1 MQPTTRGHGLLF
13 LVLDFISIHKSPSI
27 SFSDFDAHA
36 QRFSATSLGCLVAE
50 SLGGKADIEL
60 ERMGD
65 AGSTLPGSPWAGVV
79 DILKERSQSQRK
91 MLFFPLGCSA
101 PDEMSYRALYEI
113 STELSLVIRTLQ
125 GFRDEAP
132 VLLHLDDHRDTIV
145 WFWAVLLANGLP
157 VLSSPF
163 SNVGE
168 HRRRHTGWLS
178 TLLQSP
184 VCITRARSVPLFDG
198 DHHSFKLHT
207 VEDLLRRRKDGSRQG
222 TIEQEKQRSTR
233 NDENAA
239 AVLTLTSGSTGNA
252 KAVCTTQRQILAA
265 INGKAACRA
274 LTPDG
279 PFLNWIGL
287 DHIAGLVEMH
297 IQPMWLGVGQIHVH
311 AANVTSQ
318 PALFLRLLSRYR
330 VSRTFAPNFFLA
342 ELVSAMDGPKQ
353 PPLDAKTWDLSDL
366 AVFAS
371 GGEANDVKTCVAAS
385 ALLER
390 YGAPRNVIT
399 PGFGMTETCA
409 GAIFNLD
416 CPAYEVQNGLS
427 AASLGKCIEGM
438 EMRIAVKD
446 DPYDGSSRSAAN
458 EPGELQVR
466 GDVVF
471 SKYYRNPEA
480 TSEAF
485 TPDGWFRTGDQAII
499 DPAGNLR
506 LIGRLKD
513 VININGIKIA
523 TSDVQAAL
531 EEALGSRVARVVAF
545 PARAEHTEQIT
556 VAYVPKEWPL
566 EARTMVDIESLAV
579 EACIMSGG
587 PRPLVFQL
595 SRSSVS
601 KLPLSALGK
610 ISRAKMRVLFEEGVF
625 SDDVER
631 HSHTVGDFKEQEQV
645 QQQQG
650 SEAANDAELSLLVED
665 IAQTIGI
672 SRDGVRLD
680 ASIFELGC
688 KSMDLIRLKHRI
700 DTRLGTEVPIVMLM
714 KHPTARSMAAALSIL
729 LGRSG
734 SCSLGEGDAAAS
746 IIADY
751 DPVVTFRPGGSK
763 TPLWLVH
770 PGVGEVLVF
779 IGLVQHMSD
788 DDRPIYALR
797 ARGFEAGHKNFGSIE
812 ETVEAYVAA
821 MRSRQ
826 PQGPYALA
834 GYSYGT
840 MLAFEMAK
848 ILEGEGDRVKFLGSF
863 NLPPHIKTRM
873 RQLNWNM
880 CLLHLTYFVGLI
892 SEEYNSNDDDNLL
905 ALDRGEALKRVM
917 SEADMDRMRELG
929 LDEQG
934 LARWADVAFGL
945 QSMAVDYEPGGTV
958 EALDVFHAMPLKVAA
973 RSREEW
979 LAVHLSRWR
988 DFCRSDVRFHR
999 VGGEHYTMLGP
1010 EHVVGFAATLKA
1022 ALRDRGV

>member
-1 MQPTTRGHGLLF
+1 MGEAPSSAPWTG
-13 LVLDFISIHKSPSI
+13 VLDILRERALSHPS
-27 SFSDFDAHA
+27 
-36 QRFSATSLGCLVAE
+36 
-50 SLGGKADIEL
+50 
-60 ERMGD
+60 
-65 AGSTLPGSPWAGVV
+65 
-79 DILKERSQSQRK
+79 RK
-91 MLFFPLGCSA
+91 MLFFPLGNSSV
-101 PDEMSYRALYEI
+101 PEEMSYRALYETA
-113 STELSLVIRTLQ
+113 SDLSLIIRSLHD
-125 GFRDEAP
+125 FRDEAP

-145 WFWAVLLANGLP
+145 YFWAVLLANGLP

-163 SNVGE
+163 SNVEE

-178 TLLQSP
+178 SLLQSP
-184 VCITRARSVPLFDG
+184 VCITRARSVSLFDG

-207 VEDLLRRRKDGSRQG
+207 VEDLSRRQQESSSSSQG
-222 TIEQEKQRSTR
+222 GRNTTISAPPSC
-233 NDENAA
+233 NDEDAA

-265 INGKAACRA
+265 IHGKASSRA

-318 PALFLRLLSRYR
+318 PALFLRLLSRHR

-342 ELVSAMDGPKQ
+342 ELVSAVDGPKQ

-371 GGEANDVKTCVAAS
+371 GGEVNDVKTCIAAS
-385 ALLER
+385 ALLTR
-390 YGAPRNVIT
+390 YGAPPNVIT

-409 GAIFNLD
+409 GATFNLD
-416 CPAYEVQNGLS
+416 CPAYEVENGLPV
-427 AASLGKCIEGM
+427 ASLGKCIQGM

-446 DPYDGSSRSAAN
+446 SDDGILRSSSSSVN

-485 TPDGWFRTGDQAII
+485 TPDGWFRTGDQAVI
-499 DPAGNLR
+499 DSAGNLR

-523 TSDVQAAL
+523 TADIQAAL

-545 PARAEHTEQIT
+545 PTQAAYTEQIT
-556 VAYVPKEWPL
+556 VAYVPKEWPV
-566 EARTMVDIESLAV
+566 ETRAMVDIESLAV
-579 EACIMSGG
+579 EACVMSGG

-595 SRSSVS
+595 GASSVS

-625 SDDVER
+625 DDDVQLYA
-631 HSHTVGDFKEQEQV
+631 SAVDAFKKLEQQQ

-650 SEAANDAELSLLVED
+650 ATSVVSDSEVSLMVDD
-665 IAQTIGI
+665 IAHTIGL
-672 SRDGVRLD
+672 SPEAVGLD

-714 KHPTARSMAAALSIL
+714 KHPTARSMTAALSIL
-729 LGRSG
+729 LSRPA
-734 SCSLGEGDAAAS
+734 SCQDEAS
-746 IIADY
+746 VVANY
-751 DPVVTFRPGGSK
+751 DPVVSFRPGGSK

-797 ARGFEAGHKNFGSIE
+797 ARGFEAGHKNFKSIE
-812 ETVEAYVAA
+812 ETVEAYVSAV
-821 MRSRQ
+821 RSRQ
-826 PQGPYALA
+826 PHGPYALA

-848 ILEGEGDRVKFLGSF
+848 RLDGQGEKISFLGSF

-892 SEEYNSNDDDNLL
+892 SEEYNSTGGDDDEDSILK
-905 ALDRGEALKRVM
+905 LDRHQALKRVM
-917 SEADMDRMRELG
+917 AEADTDRMRELG

-945 QSMAVDYEPGGTV
+945 QSMAVEYEPSGSV
-958 EALDVFHAMPLKVAA
+958 DVLDVFHAIPLKVAA

-979 LAVHLSRWR
+979 LTVHLSRWA
-988 DFCRSDVRFHR
+988 DFCASEVKFHE

-1022 ALRDRGV
+1022 ALRDRGL

>member
-1 MQPTTRGHGLLF
+1 
-13 LVLDFISIHKSPSI
+13 
-27 SFSDFDAHA
+27 
-36 QRFSATSLGCLVAE
+36 
-50 SLGGKADIEL
+50 
-60 ERMGD
+60 MGE
-65 AGSTLPGSPWAGVV
+65 ARSTVPGSPWTGVV

-91 MLFFPLGCSA
+91 MLFFPLGHCSA
-101 PDEMSYRALYEI
+101 PEEMSYRALYET
-113 STELSLVIRTLQ
+113 STELSLVIRSLQ
-125 GFRDEAP
+125 DFRDEAP

-163 SNVGE
+163 SNVEE

-184 VCITRARSVPLFDG
+184 VCIARARSVPLFDG
-198 DHHSFKLHT
+198 DHHSFKLYT
-207 VEDLLRRRKDGSRQG
+207 VEDLSCRQQESSRDDTTTTTKDQENQRSMRKD
-222 TIEQEKQRSTR
+222 E
-233 NDENAA
+233 DAA
-239 AVLTLTSGSTGNA
+239 VVLTLTSGSTGNA

-265 INGKAACRA
+265 INGKATCRA

-342 ELVSAMDGPKQ
+342 ELVSAMDRQKQ
-353 PPLDAKTWDLSDL
+353 QPPPPLDAKTWDLSDL

-371 GGEANDVKTCVAAS
+371 GGEVNDVKTCVAAS

-416 CPAYEVQNGLS
+416 CPAYEVQNGLPV
-427 AASLGKCIEGM
+427 ASLGKCIEGM

-446 DPYDGSSRSAAN
+446 DSFDGSERSAAAN

-466 GDVVF
+466 GAVVF

-485 TPDGWFRTGDQAII
+485 TADGWFRTGDQAII

-545 PARAEHTEQIT
+545 PTQAAYTEQIT
-556 VAYVPKEWPL
+556 VAYVPKEWPP

-595 SRSSVS
+595 SPSSVS

-625 SDDVER
+625 SDDVEL
-631 HSHTVGDFKEQEQV
+631 HSQTVGDFKERE
-645 QQQQG
+645 QQQQQQQRQG
-650 SEAANDAELSLLVED
+650 SEATSVIDDAELSLLVED

-672 SRDGVRLD
+672 SPDAVRLD

-734 SCSLGEGDAAAS
+734 SSLGQDETAAS
-746 IIADY
+746 MIANY

-797 ARGFEAGHKNFGSIE
+797 ARGFEAGHKNFRSIE

-821 MRSRQ
+821 IRSRQ
-826 PQGPYALA
+826 PRGPYALA

-848 ILEGEGDRVKFLGSF
+848 VLDGEGDRVKFLGSF

-892 SEEYNSNDDDNLL
+892 SEEYNSSGGTDKKDDDDDNLL
-905 ALDRGEALKRVM
+905 ALDRREALEKVM
-917 SEADMDRMRELG
+917 SEADRDRMRELG

-945 QSMAVDYEPGGTV
+945 QSMAVDYEPSGRV
-958 EALDVFHAMPLKVAA
+958 DVLDVFHAIPLKVAA

-979 LAVHLSRWR
+979 LTVHLVRWG
-988 DFCRSDVRFHR
+988 DFCDSDVRFHE

-1022 ALRDRGV
+1022 ALRERGV